1 MPKVLIIEDEAILRN
16 EMTDWLMFE
25 DYQVLNAENGMIGV
39 KHAIQWVPDLIVCD
53 IMMPELDGYGVFLEV
68 HSNPMTA
75 RIPFIFVTARA
86 SHDDIRSGMNLGADD
101 YITKPFTRL
110 QLLEAV
116 QTQLKKSAMREQLH
130 NEEVQQLK
138 EALTQEH
145 SQSLLKVKLVA
156 MFSHDFRNPLAA
168 ILSSNNLV
176 RDYASQINEERRL
189 KHLNRIESSVHQLVQ
204 MLDDML
210 FIAQME
216 SASIEYKPTMVD
228 IGEQIAE
235 IVDEFRTI
243 HDENYQI
250 EYANEVSDSVVADVR
265 LLRQVA
271 SNLISNAIKYSPPHS
286 MIFVSLTRQDD
297 NYLFTVEDQGV
308 GIEPEDQATLFEAF
322 KRGSNV
328 GNISGTGLGLAIVK
342 RAVDLFGGQIYM
354 ESQVGQGTRMTV
366 TIPVVHQAEGQT
378 TET

>member
-1 MPKVLIIEDEAILRN
+1 MPKVLVIEDEAILRN
-16 EMTDWLMFE
+16 EITDWLMFE
-25 DYQVLNAENGMIGV
+25 DYQVLSAENGMVGV

-86 SHDDIRSGMNLGADD
+86 AHDDIRYGMTLGADD

-116 QTQLKKSAMREQLH
+116 QSQLKKSEQREQLH
-130 NEEVQQLK
+130 SDEVQYLK
-138 EALTQEH
+138 EALSQEH
-145 SQSLLKVKLVA
+145 TRSLLKVKLVA

-176 RDYASQINEERRL
+176 RDYAAQINEERRL
-189 KHLNRIESSVHQLVQ
+189 KHLNRIESSVHQLMQ

-210 FIAQME
+210 FIAQIE
-216 SASIEYKPTMVD
+216 SDSMHYEPTMVD
-228 IGEQIAE
+228 IGETVLD

-250 EYANEVSDSVVADVR
+250 EYANEVSDSAVADSR

-271 SNLISNAIKYSPPHS
+271 SNLISNAIKYSAPHS
-286 MIFVSLTRQDD
+286 MVYVSLKRNDG
-297 NYLFTVEDQGV
+297 NYIFTVEDQGV
-308 GIEPEDQATLFEAF
+308 GIEAEDQVHLFEAF

-328 GNISGTGLGLAIVK
+328 GSITGTGLGLAIVK
-342 RAVDLFGGQIYM
+342 RAVDLFGGSVFL
-354 ESQVGQGTRMTV
+354 ESHIGQGTRVAV
-366 TIPVVHQAEGQT
+366 TIPIVHAE
-378 TET
+378 